1 MSTHSVL
8 GDTREDAVLLLYF
21 IYDVV
26 EERRLATLMRTRI
39 TSLQLILRASSIPI
53 MIQSV

>member
-1 MSTHSVL
+1 MSAHSVL

-39 TSLQLILRASSIPI
+39 TSLRLILRASSIPI
-53 MIQSV
+53 MIQSG